1 MSELTLLFLATKF
14 TSPLSVEFF
23 HQWHKPGKKWFCAG
37 LYKLLSSV
45 MNSATTN
52 IFPFKKKEKVLW
64 EVGVKIPQIFRT
76 WNFKI
81 QFPSLN
87 CRTLIYSLHCENK
100 KNSLPAL
107 NHKVYQSQKVGVY
120 MCLLLSIPGTSYAET
135 HSLHQNWR
143 KAFPFAMCSLGKSN
157 LLSQAAVL
165 HFLIIILCSLE

>member
-23 HQWHKPGKKWFCAG
+23 HQWHKPGKNGFVQV
-37 LYKLLSSV
+37 YT
-45 MNSATTN
+45 NSCQVWWIQQQQ
-52 IFPFKKKEKVLW
+52 IFFPLKEKEKVLR

-100 KNSLPAL
+100 NSLPAL
-107 NHKVYQSQKVGVY
+107 NHKVYQSQKMGVY
-120 MCLLLSIPGTSYAET
+120 MCLLLSIPGTSYAEP

-143 KAFPFAMCSLGKSN
+143 KAFPFGICSLGKSN